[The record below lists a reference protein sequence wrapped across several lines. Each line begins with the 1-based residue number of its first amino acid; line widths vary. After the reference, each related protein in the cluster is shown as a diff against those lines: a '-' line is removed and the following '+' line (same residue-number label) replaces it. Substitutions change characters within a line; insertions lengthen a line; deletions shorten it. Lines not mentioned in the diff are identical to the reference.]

1 MENQNFMTIY
11 VKAIYD
17 TYTAPER
24 RIPLEVKPY
33 FTLDDL
39 HRLIFVAEGN
49 KIIKAIRDSSLF
61 LELDLI

>member
-11 VKAIYD
+11 VKAEYD
-17 TYTAPER
+17 SYTD
-24 RIPLEVKPY
+24 RIIKLEVKPY

>member
-11 VKAIYD
+11 VKAEYD
-17 TYTAPER
+17 FYTER
-24 RIPLEVKPY
+24 IITLEVKPY

-49 KIIKAIRDSSLF
+49 KIIKAIRDSSIF
-61 LELDLI
+61 LE